1 MATETHTDDRNVTQ
15 RKDEIDR
22 ERAELRNE
30 DPITGS
36 PGSHPVGVGVGAAA
50 AGAAGAAIGSVIP
63 GAGTVIGGAVGAVVG
78 AVAGGLAGKGVAE
91 AIFPTE
97 EDVYW
102 RSAYRDRPYYDEE
115 SEFDYDRDYSA
126 AYRFGYETAYEFSG
140 SRFEDVE
147 PTLAARWNDIRADSR
162 LSWNEARHAV
172 ADAWER
178 ARGRTSADKS
188 VP

>member
-1 MATETHTDDRNVTQ
+1 MATET
-15 RKDEIDR
+15 RKDNLNMTKRQDEIDR
-22 ERAELRNE
+22 EAAELRNE
-30 DPITGS
+30 DPITGA

-50 AGAAGAAIGSVIP
+50 AGAAGAAIGSIVP
-63 GAGTVIGGAVGAVVG
+63 GVGTVIGGAIGAVVG
-78 AVAGGLAGKGVAE
+78 AVAGGFAGKGVAE

-102 RSAYRDRPYYDEE
+102 RSAYRDRPYYDTD

-147 PTLAARWNDIRADSR
+147 STLATRWESAKADSR
-162 LSWNEARHAV
+162 LTWVEARHAV
-172 ADAWER
+172 ADAWDR
-178 ARGRTSADKS
+178 ARGR
-188 VP
+188 VPSEKAVP

>member
-1 MATETHTDDRNVTQ
+1 MAMETDTNRNVTKRQ
-15 RKDEIDR
+15 AEIDR

-30 DPITGS
+30 DPITGT

-50 AGAAGAAIGSVIP
+50 AGAAGAAIGSVVP
-63 GAGTVIGGAVGAVVG
+63 GVGTVVGGAVGAVVG

-97 EDVYW
+97 EDIYW
-102 RSAYRDRPYYDEE
+102 RSVYRDRPYFDAE

-147 PTLAARWNDIRADSR
+147 PTLEARWHEVKADSR
-162 LSWNEARHAV
+162 LTWSEARHAV
-172 ADAWER
+172 ADAWAR
-178 ARGRTSADKS
+178 ARGRTPAKNP

>member
-1 MATETHTDDRNVTQ
+1 MATETHTNQNVTKRQ
-15 RKDEIDR
+15 DEIDR

-30 DPITGS
+30 DPITGA

-50 AGAAGAAIGSVIP
+50 AGAAGAAIGSVVP
-63 GAGTVIGGAVGAVVG
+63 GVGTVIGGAVGAVVG

-102 RSAYRDRPYYDEE
+102 RSAYRDRPYYDAE

-147 PTLAARWNDIRADSR
+147 PTLAARWNEIRSDSR
-162 LSWNEARHAV
+162 LSWLEARHAV

-178 ARGRTSADKS
+178 ARGR
-188 VP
+188 VPASKRVP